1 MYRLYPF
8 SKKKQ
13 WKAKDKVKET
23 DPTCSQIWL
32 FPGTGF
38 YLLLPGHHPPP
49 TRAVKPFSRLRGLM
63 ALSLREQLGCKQ
75 DASLIRS
82 QRSEKETEP
91 PSPPSLGSLVMTGN
105 RLTSVF
111 KISRSG
117 HQALTSFLPP
127 GA

>member
-1 MYRLYPF
+1 MSSQTTLQVKGVNGPF
-8 SKKKQ
+8 
-13 WKAKDKVKET
+13 
-23 DPTCSQIWL
+23 
-32 FPGTGF
+32 
-38 YLLLPGHHPPP
+38 
-49 TRAVKPFSRLRGLM
+49 
-63 ALSLREQLGCKQ
+63 LREQLGYKQ

-82 QRSEKETEP
+82 QHSEKETEP
-91 PSPPSLGSLVMTGN
+91 PSSPSLGSLVMTGH